1 MHEKQ
6 TDRDRLTK
14 TICFL
19 QQCISFFVRS
29 PSLVTTLSK

>member
-14 TICFL
+14 T
-19 QQCISFFVRS
+19 
-29 PSLVTTLSK
+29 T